1 MDKLSLKAQER
12 IILGK
17 QVKKLR
23 RDGIIPAH
31 VFGNKV
37 DTEHISVNETEF
49 KKVYDQ
55 AGETGLVD
63 LKIGS
68 EKVRPVMVRAIQLD
82 PVSSRLLH
90 IDFYQVNLS
99 EKVKVYVPIELVGE
113 EPESVHL
120 GEAVVL
126 QILNEVEV
134 EALPAD
140 LIDKIDVDTS
150 SLKSIDDAITVND
163 LSYDRSKLTILADPE
178 EVVVKLAPAITEEMQ
193 RLLDEQEAEAQAAK
207 EAVTKEEVVA
217 EVSEGEVVVGAEE
230 TAVEAERG
238 EVVGQTETTDKV
250 KLEGGEELNDRQ

>member
-12 IILGK
+12 TILGK

-49 KKVYDQ
+49 KEVYDQ

-99 EKVKVYVPIELVGE
+99 QKVKVYVPIELVGE

-126 QILNEVEV
+126 QTLNEVEV
-134 EALPAD
+134 EALPTD

-150 SLKSIDDAITVND
+150 SLKAIDDAITVNA

-178 EVVVKLAPAITEEMQ
+178 EVVVKLAPAVTEEMQ

-207 EAVTKEEVVA
+207 EAVIKEGEEVVA
-217 EVSEGEVVVGAEE
+217 EGEVTVGEATTEGEQKVEIAE
-230 TAVEAERG
+230 
-238 EVVGQTETTDKV
+238 QTETDKAV
-250 KLEGGEELNDRQ
+250 KIESTEESNDR